1 MILSLLLAAAQATQP
16 LPAPLPPGLLRSDA
30 NRDGVI
36 TRAEATASADAR
48 FARFD
53 ADRDGSVTRR
63 EQRQAKRA
71 AREARRAQP
80 VTAAE
85 FQRKAQ
91 ARFARLDANRD
102 GVLTAEERPQRRGM
116 RGRGEGRMGEGGG
129 ERGMRGPG
137 RGGPGVAI
145 TAVQF
150 RTRALARFDA
160 VDANR
165 DGRVDQAEIAA
176 RRAAPQNAPRG

>member
-1 MILSLLLAAAQATQP
+1 MILPLLLAAVQTAQP
-16 LPAPLPPGLLRSDA
+16 LPAPLPPGLLRADA

-36 TRAEATASADAR
+36 TRAEAGATADAR

-63 EQRQAKRA
+63 ERREAVRA
-71 AREARRAQP
+71 AREANRARP
-80 VTAAE
+80 ITAAE
-85 FQRKAQ
+85 FTQRAQ
-91 ARFARLDANRD
+91 ARFARMDANRD
-102 GVLTAEERPQRRGM
+102 GVLTADERPQRRGM
-116 RGRGEGRMGEGGG
+116 RGRGFGGRGEGRMGGG
-129 ERGMRGPG
+129 RGMRGGG
-137 RGGPGVAI
+137 RGGADVAI

-165 DGRVDQAEIAA
+165 DGRIDRAEVAAARAA
-176 RRAAPQNAPRG
+176 RRG